1 MTNPTW
7 LPRKVSAAR
16 AARFT
21 TWAAAGL
28 FICALAAVGAPA
40 VPAQSFDIVA
50 EHNRR
55 AVALVERGEHEDA
68 VTEWREALRTAPE
81 NVPIH
86 LNLGIVLMKI
96 GRLEEAEEV
105 LLDAVR
111 LDPRRPKAHLLL
123 GRAYLRQ
130 GKTRMAETEL
140 TTAQRLDPTDPA
152 IDIALAVL
160 ATRRGQWQAA
170 EAHLKR
176 ALTFKYNDPTTH
188 AALGDVYQAM
198 GDLSQAEKAYRKA
211 LSLDASHQGG
221 KRGLRKLEMERRR
234 SQGSTTGILQV
245 EDPVTRIERGRYV
258 VEGQVVNISER
269 ATAKYVTVV
278 CRFLD
283 RAQRTVSEV
292 EAHTEPESLG
302 PGQRGTWRLSVA
314 NTPKLSGQFDIG
326 VKAII
331 EDPEAD
337 QALREAA
344 ESEAGAPR
352 KRRPKFFGGDE
363 VEPGD
368 ALKVSIPRPATQEGE
383 PVLRGFVV
391 NVGDHPVAS
400 IDIIIRL
407 FDRMSGNLHTQRFA
421 RLDHQ
426 FLRPGE
432 RADYSL
438 EWEEGL
444 DFDRFRP
451 TMAVSWADLPKS
463 EDSPSAASSEQPEA
477 TTPAPTAPGRLPTHV
492 PEPLPTRPR
501 R

>member
-21 TWAAAGL
+21 KWAAAGL
-28 FICALAAVGAPA
+28 FFCALAAVGAPA
-40 VPAQSFDIVA
+40 APAQSFDIVA

-55 AVALVERGEHEDA
+55 AVALVERGDLEGA
-68 VTEWREALRTAPE
+68 VTEWREALRVAPE

-96 GRLEEAEEV
+96 GRLDEAEEV

-123 GRAYLRQ
+123 GRAYLDQ

-140 TTAQRLDPTDPA
+140 TTAQGLDPTDPA

-176 ALTFKYNDPTTH
+176 ALTFKHNNPTTH

-198 GDLSQAEKAYRKA
+198 GDLSQAEEAYRKA

-221 KRGLRKLEMERRR
+221 KRGLRKLEKERRR
-234 SQGSTTGILQV
+234 AQGSTGILQV

-258 VEGQVVNISER
+258 VEGQVVNTSER
-269 ATAKYVTVV
+269 ATAKYVTIV

-292 EAHTEPESLG
+292 EAHTEPESLE

-314 NTPKLSGQFDIG
+314 NTPKLSGQFDIE

-337 QALREAA
+337 QALREASA
-344 ESEAGAPR
+344 RDAGPSGA
-352 KRRPKFFGGDE
+352 KRPTFFGGDE

-368 ALKVSIPRPATQEGE
+368 ALKVSVPKPATEEGE

-421 RLDHQ
+421 RLERQ

-444 DFDRFRP
+444 DFDRFRAS
-451 TMAVSWADLPKS
+451 MAISWADLPKS
-463 EDSPSAASSEQPEA
+463 EDSPPAALPERPEA
-477 TTPAPTAPGRLPTHV
+477 TSPAPTAPVRLPTHV